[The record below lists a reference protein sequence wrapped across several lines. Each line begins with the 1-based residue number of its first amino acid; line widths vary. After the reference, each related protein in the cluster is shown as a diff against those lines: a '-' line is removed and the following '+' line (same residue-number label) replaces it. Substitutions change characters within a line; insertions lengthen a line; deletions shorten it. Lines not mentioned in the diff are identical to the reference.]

1 VRPAIS
7 VLTCC
12 LVLLLVSAHPARAAS
27 PVYPESQLPAPAVST
42 VGNLLLFWTDE
53 QNLKAVT
60 LLSFSQDRPV
70 GIVSIPLFI
79 CLDTPQAEATV
90 ADTYYR
96 QGRTELTARLEQM
109 FRQPIQYY
117 VIIDQSTLSRMSEVV
132 GAIDLGENETTL
144 LDVFEGNY
152 DDRPNSLQTEIRC
165 LAANLLTPSTV
176 VKLPQLIWIYS
187 TEVDSNLG
195 PRNVLGLYS
204 LVKVNGPEVL
214 YKKAIPGVDYRV
226 RDRRLRMV
234 EPNTWAEVLEQVSE
248 LKT

>member
-1 VRPAIS
+1 MRPAIS

-12 LVLLLVSAHPARAAS
+12 LVLLLVSPHPARAAG
-27 PVYPESQLPAPAVST
+27 PVYPEYQLPAPAVST
-42 VGNLLLFWTDE
+42 AGNLLLFWTDE
-53 QNLKAVT
+53 QDLKAVT
-60 LLSFSQDRPV
+60 LLSFSRDRPV

-79 CLDTPQAEATV
+79 CLDTPQAEVTV

-96 QGRTELTARLEQM
+96 QGRTELTSRLEQM

-117 VIIDQSTLSRMSEVV
+117 VIIDQSTLSHMSEVV
-132 GAIDLGENETTL
+132 GAIDIGENETTL

-152 DDRPNSLQTEIRC
+152 DDRPNSLQAEIRG

-195 PRNVLGLYS
+195 PRHVLGLYR
-204 LVKVNGPEVL
+204 LVKVNGPGVL
-214 YKKAIPGVDYRV
+214 YKKAIPGVDYQI
-226 RDRRLRMV
+226 RDRRLRVV
-234 EPNTWAEVLEQVSE
+234 EPHTWTKVLEQVSDF
-248 LKT
+248 KT